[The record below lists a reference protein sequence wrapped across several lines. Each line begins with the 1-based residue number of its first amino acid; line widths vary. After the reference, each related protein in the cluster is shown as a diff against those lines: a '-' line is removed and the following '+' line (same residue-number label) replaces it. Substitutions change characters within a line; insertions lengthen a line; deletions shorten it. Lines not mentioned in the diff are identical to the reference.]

1 MSLLL
6 DLLFPKICYSCHKSG
21 KYLCSKCLSLI
32 KTKSIK
38 INPKSKI
45 EGFVSIFKYE
55 SAIKNLIYDL
65 KYRFVTDL
73 SDELAF
79 IIAKRIRIDFKNLL
93 KYWQKNDFVV
103 MPVPLHFYRENWR
116 GFNQSSLIG
125 QKVAQKLRLK
135 FSEKFFK
142 RYINTISQTKIKDK
156 SHRKGNVADIF
167 SVFTNDI
174 PQNVILFDDV
184 LTTAS
189 TLNSLGNIIKSSKQ
203 NQIWA
208 LTIAG

>member
-1 MSLLL
+1 MSLFL
-6 DLLFPKICYSCHKSG
+6 DLLFPKTCYGCHKND

-32 KTKSIK
+32 KTRSIK
-38 INPKSKI
+38 INPKNKI

-65 KYRFVTDL
+65 KYRFVSDL

-79 IIAKRIRIDFKNLL
+79 VIAKRIRTDFKNLL
-93 KYWQKNDFVV
+93 KYWQKNNFTL
-103 MPVPLHFYRENWR
+103 MPVPLHLYRENWR

-125 QKVAQKLRLK
+125 QKVAQKLKLK
-135 FSEKFFK
+135 FSKEFLK
-142 RYINTISQTKIKDK
+142 RDIHTISQTKIKDK
-156 SHRKGNVADIF
+156 SHRKQNVADIF
-167 SVFTNDI
+167 SVINDNV
-174 PQNVILFDDV
+174 PQNIIIFDDV

-189 TLNSLGNIIKSSKQ
+189 TINSLYNTIKPLKP
-203 NQIWA
+203 NQVWA